1 MMMSFAF
8 VSPELTKVPEEEVKN
23 EERQRDK
30 ERWN

>member
-1 MMMSFAF
+1 MSFAF
-8 VSPELTKVPEEEVKN
+8 VSLELTKIPEEEVKN